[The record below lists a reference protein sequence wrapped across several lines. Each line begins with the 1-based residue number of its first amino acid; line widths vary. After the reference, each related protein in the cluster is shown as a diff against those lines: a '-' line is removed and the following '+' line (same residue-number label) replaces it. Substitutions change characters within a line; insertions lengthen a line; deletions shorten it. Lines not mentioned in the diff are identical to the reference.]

1 MEQKI
6 TVKEAGAE
14 DIPVILEFIRGLA
27 EYEKLKHEV
36 TADEE
41 TLRREM
47 FDKGGARALIALCGE
62 IPCGFALYFY
72 NFSTFLGKRGIYLED
87 LFVRPDFRGRG
98 AGDKLLRELAQI
110 AVREGC
116 GRLEWSC
123 LDWNTPSVEFYKSRG
138 ARPMDGWTVYRV
150 TGDRLTALAKSDGG
164 GK

>member
-87 LFVRPDFRGRG
+87 LFVSPDFRGRG
-98 AGDKLLRELAQI
+98 VGGRLLCELARI
-110 AVREGC
+110 AVPEGC

-123 LDWNTPSVEFYKSRG
+123 LDFYKSRG
-138 ARPMDGWTVYRV
+138 ARPMDDWTVYRV

>member
-27 EYEKLKHEV
+27 EYENLNHEV
-36 TADEE
+36 TADEK

-87 LFVRPDFRGRG
+87 LFVSPDFRGRG
-98 AGDKLLRELAQI
+98 AGDKLLRELAHI